1 MVITLGFALSV
12 VSYQCTSQWGG
23 DLDIPRCKGMEC

>member
-12 VSYQCTSQWGG
+12 VSYQCTSQWG
-23 DLDIPRCKGMEC
+23 DLDITRCKGMEC